1 MIYYG
6 IVEEKRALKYGTRT
20 SYGIGVYDASDAAGA
35 TVLQSIPDIT
45 SDRESLEELVDRCNK
60 GNLSEIHLEE
70 AVQDFL
76 TMKN

>member
-6 IVEEKRALKYGTRT
+6 IVEEKRTLKSGART
-20 SYGIGVYDASDAAGA
+20 SYGIGVYDASDATGA

-45 SDRESLEELVDRCNK
+45 SDRKSLEEFVDWCNK
-60 GNLSEIHLEE
+60 GNLSGIHLEE

-76 TMKN
+76 TINN